1 MGTVSV
7 VDDPLHSAQ
16 KLMGHARRS
25 SPMAEY
31 YTEASED
38 VVEAVRLA
46 FAGCMH
52 EDTHQE

>member
-1 MGTVSV
+1 MGTLSV

-16 KLMGHARRS
+16 KLMGHAS
-25 SPMAEY
+25 ITTTAKY

-46 FAGCMH
+46 FAG
-52 EDTHQE
+52 